1 MTKLSTAINS
11 KLSSIMIEKL
21 ERQRIC
27 TLIEFIDEDSE
38 KLVKFTGLLL
48 KVYIYIYINLF
59 TEK

>member
-1 MTKLSTAINS
+1 
-11 KLSSIMIEKL
+11 MIEKL

-48 KVYIYIYINLF
+48 KVYIYIYIYIY
-59 TEK
+59 KYI